1 MYPLWYSYEGY
12 FGQFAKASFV
22 RTRLLTADFVA
33 VLATCLAAAWGA
45 SRYGW
50 EISVPFLGL
59 GAKVITPT
67 VVVLWLAALGANGSW
82 DVRLVF
88 AGTEYYVRVLRSTLI
103 AFAGTG
109 LVGFIGSVDA
119 ARPFVLFAFPTGTV
133 VIIANRWFIRAWAR
147 EKAPI
152 QRVVIVGSN
161 HSDTHSALVAD
172 SAMRIQ
178 VVDSRE
184 SVSSAEISEWC
195 GTTSAD
201 VVVIGANHG
210 LSQYELRELMWYL
223 DEEGIAVWF
232 DAASQF
238 IRSGKGVMIPSK
250 QTTLMVFDPV
260 HLSDGQRLLKRSF
273 DVVFALVALVVFVPV
288 VVIGAL
294 AILPTMGRPLV
305 FVQKRIGLDGKQFS
319 LWKLR
324 TMNEG
329 ESAVIPA
336 GMSKNPDDP
345 RVTPVGKVLRR
356 WSIDEIPQFW
366 NVLKGDMSVV
376 GPRPR
381 LPEEVVASSISS
393 RRLRAKPGI
402 TGPWQTSGRSLMPFA
417 EADALDVNYVDSW
430 SLLGDV
436 VIVLRTV
443 RVVLSGR
450 GAF

>member
-1 MYPLWYSYEGY
+1 MRSRLV
-12 FGQFAKASFV
+12 FADSLSV
-22 RTRLLTADFVA
+22 IV
-33 VLATCLAAAWGA
+33 TCLASAWGA
-45 SRYGW
+45 SRFGW

-67 VVVLWLAALGANGSW
+67 VAVLWLAALAVNGAW
-82 DVRLVF
+82 DARLLV

-119 ARPFVLFAFPTGTV
+119 ARPFVLFAFPLGTLV
-133 VIIANRWFIRAWAR
+133 FIANRWVIRAWAR
-147 EKAPI
+147 SNAPV
-152 QRVVIVGSN
+152 QRLVIVGSN
-161 HSDTHSALVAD
+161 YADTRNALVAD
-172 SAMRIQ
+172 KALRID
-178 VVDSRE
+178 VVDSRAM
-184 SVSSAEISEWC
+184 VSPVEVGEWC
-195 GTTSAD
+195 RTTSAD

-210 LSQYELRELMWYL
+210 LSQYELRELMWTL
-223 DEEGIAVWF
+223 DEEGVEVWF
-232 DAASQF
+232 DAATQF
-238 IRSGKGVMIPSK
+238 IRTGKGVMIPSK
-250 QTTLMVFDPV
+250 LTTLMVFDPV
-260 HLSDGQRLLKRSF
+260 HLSDGQRLLKRSC

-294 AILPTMGRPLV
+294 AIVLTMGRPVV
-305 FVQKRIGLDGKQFS
+305 FVQKRIGRDGKLFS
-319 LWKLR
+319 IWKLR

-329 ESAVIPA
+329 ESAVIPE
-336 GMSKNPDDP
+336 GMTKNPDDP
-345 RVTPVGKVLRR
+345 RVTPVGRVLRR

-402 TGPWQTSGRSLMPFA
+402 TGLWQTSGRSLMPFA

>member
-1 MYPLWYSYEGY
+1 M
-12 FGQFAKASFV
+12 GQFAGIFAV
-22 RTRLLTADFVA
+22 RARLIVADLVA

-59 GAKVITPT
+59 GARVITPT
-67 VVVLWLAALGANGSW
+67 VAVLWLAALAVNGAW
-82 DVRLVF
+82 DARLLV

-103 AFAGTG
+103 AFAATG

-119 ARPFVLFAFPTGTV
+119 ARPFALFAFPLGTL
-133 VIIANRWFIRAWAR
+133 VIIVNRWVIRAWAR
-147 EKAPI
+147 RSAPL
-152 QRVVIVGSN
+152 QRVIIVGSN
-161 HSDTHSALVAD
+161 HEATRVALEAD
-172 SAMRIQ
+172 GALRIA
-178 VVDSRE
+178 VVDVRE
-184 SVSSAEISEWC
+184 TVSPVEMSDWSES
-195 GTTSAD
+195 TAAQ

-210 LSQYELRELMWYL
+210 LSPNELRELMWIL
-223 DEEGIAVWF
+223 DEREIEVWF
-232 DAASQF
+232 DAATQF
-238 IRSGKGVMIPSK
+238 IRTGKGVMIPSK

-273 DVVFALVALVVFVPV
+273 DVGFAVIALVVLMPLLVAGMMAV
-288 VVIGAL
+288 L
-294 AILPTMGRPLV
+294 LTMGWPVV
-305 FVQKRIGLDGKQFS
+305 FVQKRLGRDGKLFTI
-319 LWKLR
+319 WKLR
-324 TMNEG
+324 TMKKG
-329 ESAVIPA
+329 ESAAVPV

-345 RVTPVGKVLRR
+345 RVTAVGRVLRR
-356 WSIDEIPQFW
+356 WSIDEIPQFF
-366 NVLKGDMSVV
+366 NVLLGNMSVV

-381 LPEEVVASSISS
+381 LPEEVVSSSVTS

-402 TGPWQTSGRSLMPFA
+402 SGPWQTSGRSLMTLT

-436 VIVLRTV
+436 VIVLRTI

>member
-1 MYPLWYSYEGY
+1 MKL
-12 FGQFAKASFV
+12 
-22 RTRLLTADFVA
+22 RLSLADTIA

-59 GAKVITPT
+59 GAKVVTPT
-67 VVVLWLAALGANGSW
+67 VVVLWLVALATNGSW
-82 DVRLVF
+82 DVRLVV

-103 AFAGTG
+103 AFASTG
-109 LVGFIGSVDA
+109 LVGFFGSVDA
-119 ARPFVLFAFPTGTV
+119 ARPFVIFAFPTGTV

-147 EKAPI
+147 RNAPI
-152 QRVVIVGSN
+152 HRLVIVGSN

-178 VVDSRE
+178 VVDSRV
-184 SVSSAEISEWC
+184 SVSPAEVGEWC
-195 GTTSAD
+195 RTTSAD

-210 LSQYELRELMWYL
+210 LSQFELRELMWTL
-223 DEEGIAVWF
+223 DEEGIEVWF
-232 DAASQF
+232 DAATQF
-238 IRSGKGVMIPSK
+238 IRTGKGVMIPSK
-250 QTTLMVFDPV
+250 LTTLMVFDPV
-260 HLSDGQRLLKRSF
+260 HLSDGQRLVKRSF
-273 DVVFALVALVVFVPV
+273 DVVFAVVALVVFVPF

-294 AILPTMGRPLV
+294 AILLTMGRPVV
-305 FVQKRIGLDGKQFS
+305 FVQKRIGRDGKQFS

-324 TMNEG
+324 TMKAGEG
-329 ESAVIPA
+329 AVVPA

-345 RVTPVGKVLRR
+345 RVTAVGRVLRR
-356 WSIDEIPQFW
+356 WSIDEVPQFL
-366 NVLKGDMSVV
+366 NVLVGTMSVV

-381 LPEEVVASSISS
+381 MPEEMVSSSVTS

-402 TGPWQTSGRSLMPFA
+402 TGPWQTSGRSLMTLN

>member
-1 MYPLWYSYEGY
+1 VRSRLI
-12 FGQFAKASFV
+12 FADAF
-22 RTRLLTADFVA
+22 A
-33 VLATCLAAAWGA
+33 VSVTCLASAWGA

-67 VVVLWLAALGANGSW
+67 VAVLWLAALAVNGAW
-82 DVRLVF
+82 DARLLV
-88 AGTEYYVRVLRSTLI
+88 AGTDYYVRVLRSTLI
-103 AFAGTG
+103 AFASTG
-109 LVGFIGSVDA
+109 LVGFFGSVDA
-119 ARPFVLFAFPTGTV
+119 ARPFVIFAFPTGTV
-133 VIIANRWFIRAWAR
+133 VIIANRWLIRSWAR
-147 EKAPI
+147 RNAPI
-152 QRVVIVGSN
+152 HRLVIVGSN

-184 SVSSAEISEWC
+184 SVSPTEVGEWC
-195 GTTSAD
+195 RTTSAD

-210 LSQYELRELMWYL
+210 LSQYELRELMWTL
-223 DEEGIAVWF
+223 DEEGVEVWF
-232 DAASQF
+232 DAATQF
-238 IRSGKGVMIPSK
+238 IRTGKGIMIPSK

-260 HLSDGQRLLKRSF
+260 HLSDGQRLVKRTF
-273 DVVFALVALVVFVPV
+273 DVVFAVFALVVFVPF

-294 AILPTMGRPLV
+294 AILLTMGRPVV
-305 FVQKRIGLDGKQFS
+305 FVQKRIGRDGKQFS

-324 TMNEG
+324 TMKEG
-329 ESAVIPA
+329 EGAIVPA

-345 RVTPVGKVLRR
+345 RVTAVGRVLRR
-356 WSIDEIPQFW
+356 WSIDEVPQFL
-366 NVLKGDMSVV
+366 NVLAGTMSVV

-381 LPEEVVASSISS
+381 MPEEVVSSSVTS

-402 TGPWQTSGRSLMPFA
+402 TGPWQTSGRSLMTLT

-436 VIVLRTV
+436 VIVLRTI
-443 RVVLSGR
+443 RVVISGR

>member
-1 MYPLWYSYEGY
+1 
-12 FGQFAKASFV
+12 V
-22 RTRLLTADFVA
+22 RARLVVADLVA

-67 VVVLWLAALGANGSW
+67 VAVLWLAALAVNGAW
-82 DVRLVF
+82 DARLLV

-103 AFAGTG
+103 AFAATG

-119 ARPFVLFAFPTGTV
+119 ARPFVLFAFPLGTL
-133 VIIANRWFIRAWAR
+133 VIIVNRWVIRAWAR
-147 EKAPI
+147 RSAPL
-152 QRVVIVGSN
+152 QRVIIVGSN
-161 HSDTHSALVAD
+161 YEATRVALEAD
-172 SAMRIQ
+172 GALRIA
-178 VVDSRE
+178 VVDVRE
-184 SVSSAEISEWC
+184 TVSPVEMSDWSES
-195 GTTSAD
+195 TSAQ

-210 LSQYELRELMWYL
+210 LSPNELRELMWIL
-223 DEEGIAVWF
+223 DEREIEVWF
-232 DAASQF
+232 DAATQF
-238 IRSGKGVMIPSK
+238 IRTGKGVMIPSK

-273 DVVFALVALVVFVPV
+273 DVGFAAIALVVLMPLLVAGMMAV
-288 VVIGAL
+288 L
-294 AILPTMGRPLV
+294 LTMGWPVV
-305 FVQKRIGLDGKQFS
+305 FVQKRLGRDGKLFS
-319 LWKLR
+319 IWKLR
-324 TMNEG
+324 TMNNGEG
-329 ESAVIPA
+329 IDAPA

-345 RVTPVGKVLRR
+345 RVTAVGRVLRR
-356 WSIDEIPQFW
+356 WSIDEIPQFL
-366 NVLKGDMSVV
+366 NVLAGNMSVV

-381 LPEEVVASSISS
+381 LPEEVVSSSVNS

-402 TGPWQTSGRSLMPFA
+402 TGLWQTSGRSLMTLA

-443 RVVLSGR
+443 RVVISGR

>member
-1 MYPLWYSYEGY
+1 MRSRLI
-12 FGQFAKASFV
+12 FADAF
-22 RTRLLTADFVA
+22 A
-33 VLATCLAAAWGA
+33 VSVTCLASAWGA

-67 VVVLWLAALGANGSW
+67 VAVLWLAALAVNGAW
-82 DVRLVF
+82 DARLLV
-88 AGTEYYVRVLRSTLI
+88 AGTDYYVRVLRSTLI
-103 AFAGTG
+103 AFASTG
-109 LVGFIGSVDA
+109 LVGFFGSVDA
-119 ARPFVLFAFPTGTV
+119 ARPFVIFAFPTGTV
-133 VIIANRWFIRAWAR
+133 VIIANRWLIRSWAR
-147 EKAPI
+147 RNAPI
-152 QRVVIVGSN
+152 HRLVIVGSN

-184 SVSSAEISEWC
+184 SVSPTEVGEWC
-195 GTTSAD
+195 RTTSAD

-210 LSQYELRELMWYL
+210 LSQYELRELMWTL
-223 DEEGIAVWF
+223 DEEGVEVWF
-232 DAASQF
+232 DAATQF
-238 IRSGKGVMIPSK
+238 IRTGKGIMIPSK

-260 HLSDGQRLLKRSF
+260 HLSDGQRLVKRTF
-273 DVVFALVALVVFVPV
+273 DVVFAVFALVVFVPF

-294 AILPTMGRPLV
+294 AILLTMGRPVV
-305 FVQKRIGLDGKQFS
+305 FVQKRIGRDGKQFS

-324 TMNEG
+324 TMKEG
-329 ESAVIPA
+329 EGAIVPA

-345 RVTPVGKVLRR
+345 RVTAVGRVLRR
-356 WSIDEIPQFW
+356 WSIDEVPQFL
-366 NVLKGDMSVV
+366 NVLAGTMSVV

-381 LPEEVVASSISS
+381 MPEEVVSSSVTS

-402 TGPWQTSGRSLMPFA
+402 TGPWQTSGRSLMTLT

-436 VIVLRTV
+436 VIVLRTI
-443 RVVLSGR
+443 RVVISGR

>member
-1 MYPLWYSYEGY
+1 M
-12 FGQFAKASFV
+12 GQFAGIFAV
-22 RTRLLTADFVA
+22 RARLIVADLVA

-59 GAKVITPT
+59 GARVITPT
-67 VVVLWLAALGANGSW
+67 VAVLWLAALAVNGAW
-82 DVRLVF
+82 DARLLV

-103 AFAGTG
+103 AFAATG

-119 ARPFVLFAFPTGTV
+119 ARPFALFAFPLGTL
-133 VIIANRWFIRAWAR
+133 VIIVNRWVIRAWAR
-147 EKAPI
+147 RSAPL
-152 QRVVIVGSN
+152 QRVIIVGSN
-161 HSDTHSALVAD
+161 HEATRVALEAD
-172 SAMRIQ
+172 GALRIA
-178 VVDSRE
+178 VVDVRE
-184 SVSSAEISEWC
+184 TVSPVEMSDWSES
-195 GTTSAD
+195 TAAQ

-210 LSQYELRELMWYL
+210 LSPNELRELMWIL
-223 DEEGIAVWF
+223 DEREIEVWF
-232 DAASQF
+232 DAATQF
-238 IRSGKGVMIPSK
+238 IRTGKGVMIPSK

-273 DVVFALVALVVFVPV
+273 DVGFAVIALVVLMPLLVAGMMAV
-288 VVIGAL
+288 L
-294 AILPTMGRPLV
+294 LTMGWPVV
-305 FVQKRIGLDGKQFS
+305 FVQKRLGRDGKLFS
-319 LWKLR
+319 IWKIR
-324 TMNEG
+324 TMNNGEG
-329 ESAVIPA
+329 IDAPV

-345 RVTPVGKVLRR
+345 RVTAVGRVLRR
-356 WSIDEIPQFW
+356 WSIDEIPQFL
-366 NVLKGDMSVV
+366 NVLAGNMSVV

-381 LPEEVVASSISS
+381 LPEEVVSSSVTS

-402 TGPWQTSGRSLMPFA
+402 TGPWQTSGRSLMTLA

-436 VIVLRTV
+436 VIVLRTI

>member
-1 MYPLWYSYEGY
+1 MRSRLV
-12 FGQFAKASFV
+12 FADS
-22 RTRLLTADFVA
+22 LA
-33 VLATCLAAAWGA
+33 VIVTCLASAWGA

-67 VVVLWLAALGANGSW
+67 VAVLWLAALAVNGAW
-82 DVRLVF
+82 DARLLV

-119 ARPFVLFAFPTGTV
+119 ARPFVLFAFPLGTLV
-133 VIIANRWFIRAWAR
+133 FIANRWVIRAWAR
-147 EKAPI
+147 SNAPV
-152 QRVVIVGSN
+152 QRLVIVGSN
-161 HSDTHSALVAD
+161 YADTRNALVAD
-172 SAMRIQ
+172 KALRID
-178 VVDSRE
+178 VVDSCAM
-184 SVSSAEISEWC
+184 VSPVEVGAWC
-195 GTTSAD
+195 RTTSAD

-210 LSQYELRELMWYL
+210 LSQYELRELMWTL
-223 DEEGIAVWF
+223 DEEGVEVWF
-232 DAASQF
+232 DAATQF
-238 IRSGKGVMIPSK
+238 IRTGRGVMIPSK
-250 QTTLMVFDPV
+250 LTTLMVFDPV

-273 DVVFALVALVVFVPV
+273 DVVFAVVALVVFVPFV
-288 VVIGAL
+288 VVGAL
-294 AILPTMGRPLV
+294 AIVLTMGRPVV
-305 FVQKRIGLDGKQFS
+305 FVQKRIGRDGKLFS
-319 LWKLR
+319 IWKLR
-324 TMNEG
+324 TMKAG
-329 ESAVIPA
+329 ESVDAPV

-345 RVTPVGKVLRR
+345 RITAVGRVLRR
-356 WSIDEIPQFW
+356 WSIDEVPQFL
-366 NVLKGDMSVV
+366 NVLAGSMSVV

-381 LPEEVVASSISS
+381 LPEEIVASSVSS

-402 TGPWQTSGRSLMPFA
+402 TGPWQTSGRSLMAFA

>member
-1 MYPLWYSYEGY
+1 VRSRLV
-12 FGQFAKASFV
+12 FADS
-22 RTRLLTADFVA
+22 LA
-33 VLATCLAAAWGA
+33 VIVTCLASAWGA

-67 VVVLWLAALGANGSW
+67 VAVLWLAALAVNGAW
-82 DVRLVF
+82 DARLLV

-119 ARPFVLFAFPTGTV
+119 ARPFVLFAFPLGTLV
-133 VIIANRWFIRAWAR
+133 FIANRWVIRAWAR
-147 EKAPI
+147 SNAPV
-152 QRVVIVGSN
+152 QRLVIVGSN
-161 HSDTHSALVAD
+161 YADTRNALVAD
-172 SAMRIQ
+172 KALRID
-178 VVDSRE
+178 VVDSRAM
-184 SVSSAEISEWC
+184 VSPVEVGEWC
-195 GTTSAD
+195 RTTSAD

-210 LSQYELRELMWYL
+210 LSQFELRELMWTL
-223 DEEGIAVWF
+223 DEEGVEVWF
-232 DAASQF
+232 DAATQF
-238 IRSGKGVMIPSK
+238 IRTGKGIMIPSK
-250 QTTLMVFDPV
+250 LTTLMVFDPV

-273 DVVFALVALVVFVPV
+273 DVVFAVVALVVFVPFV
-288 VVIGAL
+288 VVGAL
-294 AILPTMGRPLV
+294 AILLTMGRPVV
-305 FVQKRIGLDGKQFS
+305 FVQKRIGRDGKLFS
-319 LWKLR
+319 IWKLR
-324 TMNEG
+324 TMKAG
-329 ESAVIPA
+329 ESADVPV

-345 RVTPVGKVLRR
+345 RITAVGRVLRR
-356 WSIDEIPQFW
+356 WSIDEVPQFL
-366 NVLKGDMSVV
+366 NVLAGNMSVV

-381 LPEEVVASSISS
+381 LPEEVVSSSVTS

-402 TGPWQTSGRSLMPFA
+402 SGPWQTSGRSLMTLT